1 MACQYQVIGG
11 APNLDMML
19 GDLQENMNKQGVK
32 IKQKGVCGACGKP
45 IVGQVITALGQTWH
59 PECFTCNQCNQ
70 ELGTQNFFERDC
82 KPYCENCYH
91 SLYSPRSVWSSV
103 RARARS

>member
-1 MACQYQVIGG
+1 MACPYQVIGG

-32 IKQKGVCGACGKP
+32 IQQKGVCGACGKP

-91 SLYSPRSVWSSV
+91 SLYSPRSVG
-103 RARARS
+103 ARSQQDRS